1 MPVSKGSSRR
11 LTAQELRT
19 TSTATKQRPADP
31 LQTTPNDVMTAH
43 LKAYPLPTLDS
54 LGVSADA
61 VPDTVDANAVA
72 TEWLA
77 AFATALH
84 DKPQTLVETL
94 FIPNCNW
101 RDMLALTWDFR
112 SLHGPAIQTMLNDRL
127 SAAGIVQESIK
138 LTPDSAALLR
148 PYPDIAWISALFTFR
163 TSLGFCSGVFRLVP
177 TSAGQWKA
185 HCMYTNL
192 DDLVSFPEL
201 AGPLRNPAPNHG
213 KWMSGRAAA
222 VKAYETESPVV
233 LIIGAGHSGLDLGA
247 RLKAL
252 GVRTLLVEKNPR
264 IGDNWRNRYEALC
277 LHDPVWYDHMPYL
290 PFPSTWP
297 VYAPAMKLGNW
308 LENYV
313 DALELDVWTSATV
326 ISARPK
332 TTGSDWT
339 VVVSRPNV
347 PDRTFTVKHVVFAT
361 GFGDAS
367 ASIPTYP
374 GMNNFKGQILHSTQ
388 HKRALDH
395 AGKKVLVVGACT
407 SAHDIASDYY
417 ENGVDITLYQRSS
430 SYILSTKNGWNRI
443 MNPIY
448 WEGGPPS
455 DVADRL
461 NASFPHFMA
470 VELNRRLVEVI
481 AEDDKEIL
489 EGLKR
494 VGFRLNKGVMDAGFA
509 LSAWSKAGGYY
520 IDVGASQL
528 IIDGKIKLKNDS
540 QIETFTPTGLK
551 FENGS
556 ELEVDVVVFATGV
569 GDVRASVRK
578 LCGDAVAD
586 QCSPI
591 WGLDAEGEINGAW
604 RDLGIQGL
612 WCMMG
617 NLALSRFHSKH
628 IALQIKAMEEGI
640 WDGSRYSLKA

>member
-1 MPVSKGSSRR
+1 
-11 LTAQELRT
+11 
-19 TSTATKQRPADP
+19 
-31 LQTTPNDVMTAH
+31 MTAH

-54 LGVSADA
+54 LGVSSQA
-61 VPDTVDANAVA
+61 VPDAVDANAVA

-77 AFATALH
+77 SFATALH

-101 RDMLALTWDFR
+101 RDILALTWDFR
-112 SLHGPAIQTMLNDRL
+112 SLHGPAIQTMLDDRL
-127 SAAGIVQESIK
+127 SVAGIVQESVK
-138 LTPDSAALLR
+138 LTPGSATLLR
-148 PYPDIAWISALFTFR
+148 PYPDIAWINALYTFR
-163 TSLGFCSGVFRLVP
+163 TSLGLCSGVFRLVP
-177 TSAGQWKA
+177 TPAGQWKA

-192 DDLVSFPEL
+192 DDLASFPEL
-201 AGPLRNPAPNHG
+201 VGPLRNPAPNHG
-213 KWMSGRAAA
+213 KWVSGRAAA
-222 VKAYETESPVV
+222 LQAYETENPVV
-233 LIIGAGHSGLDLGA
+233 LVIGAGHSGLDLGA

-252 GVRTLLVEKNPR
+252 GVRTLLVERNAR

-277 LHDPVWYDHMPYL
+277 LHDPVWYEHMPYL

-297 VYAPAMKLGNW
+297 VYAPAMKLANW
-308 LENYV
+308 LESYV
-313 DALELDVWTSATV
+313 DALELDVWTSATI
-326 ISARPK
+326 ISARPNA
-332 TTGSDWT
+332 TGSDWS

-347 PDRTFTVKHVVFAT
+347 PDHTFAVKHVVFAS

-374 GMNNFKGQILHSTQ
+374 GMVGHLPLFITVPHALTVAQNSFKGEILHSTQ

-395 AGKKVLVVGACT
+395 AGKKVVVIGACT
-407 SAHDIASDYY
+407 AAHDIASDYY
-417 ENGVDITLYQRSS
+417 EHGIDVTIYQRSS
-430 SYILSTKNGWNRI
+430 TYVMSTKNGWNHI
-443 MNPIY
+443 MRPLY

-461 NASFPHFMA
+461 VASFPRFMA
-470 VELNRRLVEVI
+470 VDLNRRQAQLI

-494 VGFRLNKGVMDAGFA
+494 VGFRVNMGVMDAGA
-509 LSAWSKAGGYY
+509 NINVWSRGGGYY

-540 QIETFTPTGLK
+540 QFESFTQTGLK

-556 ELEVDVVVFATGV
+556 ELEADVVVFATGL
-569 GDVRASVRK
+569 GDAREGIRK

-586 QCSPI
+586 RCPPI

-604 RDLGIQGL
+604 RDLGSKGL
-612 WCMMG
+612 WYMMG

-628 IALQIKAMEEGI
+628 LALQIKAMEEGI
-640 WDGSRYSLKA
+640 WDGTRYSIGTA